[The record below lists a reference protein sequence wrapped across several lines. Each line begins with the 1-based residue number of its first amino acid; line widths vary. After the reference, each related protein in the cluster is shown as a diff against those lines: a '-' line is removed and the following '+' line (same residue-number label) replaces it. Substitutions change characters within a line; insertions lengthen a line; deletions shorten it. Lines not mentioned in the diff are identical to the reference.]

1 VRLVQQ
7 SNYVKLDEEEVVLQM
22 APVSFDASTFEIWGA
37 LLNGAQ
43 LVMMKAGQPSLAEIA
58 ATVRCHGVST
68 MWLTAGLFQVM
79 ATEQLES
86 LREVKQLLAGG
97 DVLAVRAVQAVL
109 AGEGERVLINGYGP
123 TENTTFSCCHV
134 MRAGAVV
141 SGESVPIGQP
151 ITNSMVYVLD
161 EQLRPV
167 PVGVRGELYLG
178 GDGLA
183 RGYMGSAELT
193 AEKFVPNPFSTVPG
207 ERLYRTGDVVRW
219 NADGVVE
226 FIGRADQ
233 QVKVRGYRVE
243 LGEVE
248 EALAGFAGVSESVV
262 VVRTEGEGEKRL
274 VGYVVARAG
283 AELEVSELR
292 AYLETKLPAYMIP
305 SVFVELMELPL
316 TANGK
321 VDRKTLAAA
330 ELELTQSRVY
340 EAPRTAVEELL
351 AGIWA
356 EVLGVERVGIHDNFF
371 ELGGDSILS
380 IQSIA
385 RANQAGLQLSPKDLF
400 EHQTVAQLAAVAGIA
415 AEVVAEQ
422 GLVMGPVSLTPI
434 QHWFFEQEMNA
445 PHHFNQTLLLEVR
458 QAVDPEVLAEA
469 VRQIVIQHDAL
480 RLRYER
486 SESGW
491 SQYHG
496 SAEDSV
502 SFSTM
507 DLTTVPVTEQS
518 AAIEAEAA
526 VVQESLNL
534 SAGPLLRVVYF
545 DLGAGRA
552 GRLLLVCHHLVVDG
566 VSWRILLA
574 DLQEAYRALTAG
586 EAVQLP
592 AKSSSFQQWSQALT
606 EYASG
611 EEVAAQAEYWLR
623 AEREQ
628 AGGMPRDYDGENLVS
643 STAVVVES
651 LSREETEALLQEVP
665 GVYHTQIN
673 EVLLSGLALALG
685 EWSESRVV
693 LVDVEGHGREPINE
707 RVDVS
712 RTVGWFTTIYPV
724 LLEVA
729 GNEELGEVV
738 KQVKEQVR
746 SIPGLGLGYGVLR
759 YLASEEVGKRLREL
773 PQAEVSFNY
782 LGQIDRVLNEE
793 TLFGAASESSGNYRS
808 QSGNRRYLVEIN
820 AMVVGGQLQ
829 VSWSY
834 SSQVH
839 ERERIAAVAAAYVQ
853 SLRSIIEHCASAEAG
868 GYTPSD
874 FPLAQLTA
882 GELEAVIGEQ
892 RRGIEDIYPLSPMQE
907 GLLFHSL
914 YAPQGGLYVE
924 QVQNRFR
931 GALDLK
937 ALRTAWERVQ
947 ERHAILRSSFRWEG
961 LRRPLQVVAEQSSLR
976 WHEEDWRGRSREELE
991 KRLRE
996 YARAE
1001 RESGFDMSEGPLHR
1015 YQVLRLADQEW
1026 QLVWSFH
1033 HILLDGWCLSLVL
1046 EEVYAIYDS
1055 LVRGEELALE
1065 RPRPYRDYIGWLQ
1078 QQDLKAAE
1086 SYWRKRLAGFRAPTQ
1101 LNVETSNENETRSY
1115 GEQNLEVSKGATKA
1129 LETLAR
1135 EQQVTLNTVVQ
1146 GAWAVLL
1153 SRYSGEH
1160 DVVYGVTVSGRPAEL
1175 AGVEQMVGLFVN
1187 SLPLRVQVESDAEV
1201 GTWLQRLQ
1209 AEQAEM
1215 RQYEYSPLVEVQGW
1229 SEVDRGVGLFETLLA
1244 YANHPVTTM
1253 TGEQTGSSE
1262 AAVQH
1267 EQEWAMERTNYPL
1280 TLMVRPGERLLLR
1293 LLYEERHYSAKTV
1306 ETVLQHLDQV
1316 LVSMAAGAQ
1325 QRLGDLRMLTP
1336 DEEELIVDE
1345 WNSTQEIY
1353 PAHYR
1358 VHELIDA
1365 RAKLTPDTIAVV
1377 CEGEQIT
1384 YAELIERANQLANHL
1399 QRLGV
1404 GPDVLVGICVER
1416 SVAMI
1421 VGLLGILKAGG
1432 AYLPLDP
1439 DYPRERL
1446 SYMTEDA
1453 GIKVLLTQ
1461 QHLLSRIPTS
1471 THVVCLDSDWP
1482 EIEADSST
1490 GDPVAEVDG
1499 QNIVYVIYTSGST
1512 GKPKGV
1518 MVTNR
1523 SLVNLCYGLGAF
1535 FGDQSVRNTALITS
1549 LSFDISVNQI
1559 FPTLIFGKTLHVIP
1573 NYLKYDSR
1581 AVMKYAAEQKINL
1594 MDCVPSYLNSVL
1606 TEIDE
1611 AVQTELKYLLV
1622 GGEKVEHSLLQKVF
1636 AQLGD
1641 QTEVINI
1648 YGLTEITDI
1657 NAFSRITAADLG
1669 QTITIGAPL
1678 QNTQIYITNDDGQ
1691 LQPVGIAGELCIGGD
1706 GLSRGYRNR
1715 PDLTAEKFVVNPYVE
1730 GALMCRTGDIGR
1742 WLKDGRIELFGR
1754 RDQQVKI
1761 NGYRLETGEIEAVLD
1776 EHPGVVKSAVVARS
1790 IEGSNRLVAY
1800 LVTNEK
1806 ENISGAGIR
1815 EYLSNRLPAYMVPT
1829 FFVELDQMPLTPNGK
1844 IDRKALPGPDQGE
1857 LEIEREYVAAR
1868 TPVEEKLSDIW
1879 SDVLGVDQ
1887 ISVHDDFFDLGG
1899 HSLLATQ
1906 VISRVRKTYNIELP
1920 LRLLFEIPTIA
1931 RFAELIEEQKDL
1943 ESEDLEPAVVPISRE
1958 AYRISNAALKT
1969 DFTNFGD

>member
-1 VRLVQQ
+1 
-7 SNYVKLDEEEVVLQM
+7 
-22 APVSFDASTFEIWGA
+22 
-37 LLNGAQ
+37 
-43 LVMMKAGQPSLAEIA
+43 
-58 ATVRCHGVST
+58 
-68 MWLTAGLFQVM
+68 
-79 ATEQLES
+79 
-86 LREVKQLLAGG
+86 
-97 DVLAVRAVQAVL
+97 
-109 AGEGERVLINGYGP
+109 
-123 TENTTFSCCHV
+123 
-134 MRAGAVV
+134 
-141 SGESVPIGQP
+141 
-151 ITNSMVYVLD
+151 
-161 EQLRPV
+161 
-167 PVGVRGELYLG
+167 LG
-178 GDGLA
+178 
-183 RGYMGSAELT
+183 
-193 AEKFVPNPFSTVPG
+193 
-207 ERLYRTGDVVRW
+207 
-219 NADGVVE
+219 
-226 FIGRADQ
+226 
-233 QVKVRGYRVE
+233 
-243 LGEVE
+243 
-248 EALAGFAGVSESVV
+248 
-262 VVRTEGEGEKRL
+262 
-274 VGYVVARAG
+274 
-283 AELEVSELR
+283 
-292 AYLETKLPAYMIP
+292 
-305 SVFVELMELPL
+305 
-316 TANGK
+316 
-321 VDRKTLAAA
+321 
-330 ELELTQSRVY
+330 
-340 EAPRTAVEELL
+340 
-351 AGIWA
+351 
-356 EVLGVERVGIHDNFF
+356 
-371 ELGGDSILS
+371 
-380 IQSIA
+380 
-385 RANQAGLQLSPKDLF
+385 
-400 EHQTVAQLAAVAGIA
+400 
-415 AEVVAEQ
+415 
-422 GLVMGPVSLTPI
+422 
-434 QHWFFEQEMNA
+434 
-445 PHHFNQTLLLEVR
+445 
-458 QAVDPEVLAEA
+458 
-469 VRQIVIQHDAL
+469 
-480 RLRYER
+480 
-486 SESGW
+486 
-491 SQYHG
+491 
-496 SAEDSV
+496 
-502 SFSTM
+502 
-507 DLTTVPVTEQS
+507 
-518 AAIEAEAA
+518 
-526 VVQESLNL
+526 
-534 SAGPLLRVVYF
+534 
-545 DLGAGRA
+545 
-552 GRLLLVCHHLVVDG
+552 
-566 VSWRILLA
+566 
-574 DLQEAYRALTAG
+574 
-586 EAVQLP
+586 
-592 AKSSSFQQWSQALT
+592 
-606 EYASG
+606 
-611 EEVAAQAEYWLR
+611 
-623 AEREQ
+623 
-628 AGGMPRDYDGENLVS
+628 
-643 STAVVVES
+643 
-651 LSREETEALLQEVP
+651 REEISNRLQ
-665 GVYHTQIN
+665 
-673 EVLLSGLALALG
+673 
-685 EWSESRVV
+685 
-693 LVDVEGHGREPINE
+693 
-707 RVDVS
+707 
-712 RTVGWFTTIYPV
+712 
-724 LLEVA
+724 
-729 GNEELGEVV
+729 
-738 KQVKEQVR
+738 
-746 SIPGLGLGYGVLR
+746 
-759 YLASEEVGKRLREL
+759 EL

-808 QSGNRRYLVEIN
+808 ENGNRRYLVEIN
-820 AMVVGGQLQ
+820 AMTVGGRLQ

-839 ERERIAAVAAAYVQ
+839 ERETIAALAAAYVQ
-853 SLRSIIEHCASAEAG
+853 SLREIIEHCASAEAG

-874 FPLAQLTA
+874 FPLAQLSA
-882 GELEAVIGEQ
+882 AELAAVIGEQ

-976 WHEEDWRGRSREELE
+976 WHEEDWRGRSREEQE
-991 KRLRE
+991 KQLRE
-996 YARAE
+996 YARVE
-1001 RESGFDMSEGPLHR
+1001 RESGFDMSDGPLHR

-1115 GEQNLEVSKGATKA
+1115 GEQNLEVSKAATKA

-1175 AGVEQMVGLFVN
+1175 AGVEQMVGLFIN

-1201 GTWLQRLQ
+1201 GAWLQRLQ

-1253 TGEQTGSSE
+1253 TGEQTGGSG

-1293 LLYEERHYSAKTV
+1293 LLYEEQRYSAETV

-1336 DEEELIVDE
+1336 AEEELIVDE
-1345 WNSTQEIY
+1345 WNSTEEIY

-1453 GIKVLLTQ
+1453 AIKVLLTQ
-1461 QHLLSRIPTS
+1461 QHLLSRIPNS

-1482 EIEADSST
+1482 EIEANSST
-1490 GDPVAEVDG
+1490 DAPVAEVDA

-1523 SLVNLCYGLGAF
+1523 SLVNLCYGLRAF

-1559 FPTLIFGKTLHVIP
+1559 FPTLTFGKTLHVIP
-1573 NYLKYDSR
+1573 NHLKYDSR
-1581 AVMKYAAEQKINL
+1581 AVMKYSAEHEIHL

-1611 AVQTELKYLLV
+1611 VVETELKYLLV
-1622 GGEKVEHSLLQKVF
+1622 GGEKVERSLLQKVF
-1636 AQLGD
+1636 TQLGE

-1678 QNTQIYITNDDGQ
+1678 QNTQIYITTNEGQ
-1691 LQPVGIAGELCIGGD
+1691 LQPIGIAGELCISGD

-1715 PDLTAEKFVVNPYVE
+1715 PDLTAEKFVVNPYAG

-1754 RDQQVKI
+1754 RDQQVKV

-1776 EHPGVVKSAVVARS
+1776 EHPGVVKSAVVAHN
-1790 IEGSNRLVAY
+1790 IEGNNHLVAY
-1800 LVTNEK
+1800 LVTTQK
-1806 ENISGAGIR
+1806 ETMSGAEMR
-1815 EYLSNRLPAYMVPT
+1815 EYLTNRLPAYMIPT
-1829 FFVELDQMPLTPNGK
+1829 FFLELDQMPLTPNGK
-1844 IDRKALPGPDQGE
+1844 VDRKALPAPDQGQ

-1879 SDVLGVDQ
+1879 SDVLGVEQ
-1887 ISVHDDFFDLGG
+1887 ISVHDDFFELGG

-1906 VISRVRKTYNIELP
+1906 VISRVRKTYNVELP
-1920 LRLLFEIPTIA
+1920 LRALFETPTIA
-1931 RFAELIEEQKDL
+1931 RFAELIEEQKDREL
-1943 ESEDLEPAVVPISRE
+1943 QDLEPSVVPISRE

-1969 DFTNFGD
+1969 DFTNFGDQGTG